1 MKIRYVFLIATLSTL
16 LIACHSS
23 SPKKI
28 TPAFDLSKIK
38 TGMTFMDVANTIGTP
53 DTIIRVGVMLDE
65 FGSQIKTD
73 EWWYGKNIVIVMVN
87 DTVNGIDP
95 DAIAT
100 EKRIKHIIDSAKAA
114 DGNNSILIQPSQ
126 Q

>member
-1 MKIRYVFLIATLSTL
+1 
-16 LIACHSS
+16 
-23 SPKKI
+23 
-28 TPAFDLSKIK
+28 
-38 TGMTFMDVANTIGTP
+38 MDVANTIGTP

-87 DTVNGIDP
+87 DTVNAIDP

-100 EKRIKHIIDSAKAA
+100 DKRIQHIIDSAKAA
-114 DGNNSILIQPSQ
+114 DGNNNIFIQPSQ

>member
-1 MKIRYVFLIATLSTL
+1 MKIGIVILIAALATLQF
-16 LIACHSS
+16 ACHSS

-28 TPAFDLSKIK
+28 TPVFDLSKIK
-38 TGMTFMDVANTIGTP
+38 TGMTFMEVANSIGTP
-53 DTIIRVGVMLDE
+53 DTIIHLGVMLDE

-87 DTVNGIDP
+87 DTVNAIDP

-100 EKRIKHIIDSAKAA
+100 EQRIQHIIDSAKAA
-114 DGNNSILIQPSQ
+114 DGNNSIMIQPSQ